1 MNIRKNRVDFI
12 FYFLVII
19 ALFIGVFVNIA
30 NLKEQIWV
38 LQTQLTELQKHLL
51 SFTQQHYLSNK
62 ANVEEESY
70 TDQTSTEPIVNNNPD
85 TQNKNKPNEEI
96 IVDTFYDEKE
106 NPLDSLTPNQSTL
119 ESIICNNLDIQNK
132 NNSIGIKQSVEIT
145 PSMINTRYNE
155 TENSSESLI
164 PEIEVIQPLS
174 QYHQEST
181 FLTLEL
187 NEKND
192 PIVGDSVNQTNSE
205 SATENVIGIDHN
217 EQNAKNHPVIEDEI
231 PSIPMTNPDSQPK
244 IKEPSQDTFN
254 SSHKQL
260 DDNEINIA
268 YVFFNWLIK
277 GNIIAKVAIVILFL
291 GLSYL
296 FKYSI
301 EHDYISPEIRILGAL
316 LLGIGL
322 LAAGWK
328 LRFKRQI
335 YALILQGGA
344 IAVLYLTI
352 FAAYKLYELVPA
364 LLTFVFL
371 VVICSTTILFAILQR
386 AMSLAIIACVGGYV
400 TPILLS
406 DGSGNHI
413 ALFSYYLIISTA
425 ILVISITQSW
435 RILNLL
441 GFLFTFVVSLAWG
454 INNFTAEFYIECQI
468 FIFANLVIYGVLV
481 VLLSVRSIYTEE
493 YQNIIDML
501 LLFGAPL
508 CGFGLQYAITRQW
521 EFGPAFSSL
530 GFGLFYLAGAYII
543 LHKWKSLAKTISLFW
558 LTIGVSFITFSIPLA
573 LSANWTAL
581 LWMFE
586 GTALTWIM
594 LTQKYYR
601 VALFGALITSLGIIS
616 AVISLDDNKITLIMF
631 TSLSGVSSII
641 LFINACFWHYYG
653 QKTEITRVIK
663 LSYLSI
669 SIIVWTLW
677 ILLSTRLFLDQTPFE
692 ISLIL
697 LCATASLWLWYF
709 IGRKINWNIMCNGM
723 LLLWIALAVS
733 LFMSHSESYYYLSE
747 FWICSLAWI
756 AAFTSCY
763 VYLYKISSEKT
774 NNNRL
779 INNHVI
785 FLHISLFWMLLG
797 WLVREL
803 IHIFDALPWGY
814 EVIKWSLMATI
825 ACSII
830 LLFYFLIKRQY
841 ITSFLLVK
849 SYWTIGLLPLI
860 GYIVYYLIAGLSMSG
875 QIIYWSYIPII
886 NPLEE
891 SAIFSLLM
899 FSVWIKLMPNY
910 VQFDNK
916 TTNSGIL
923 NIPLPNLILVSLMT
937 LTFLWG
943 NSVVLRC
950 LSQIFDITWNAYTL
964 WHNNI
969 VQMTASLL
977 WMLSAVILI
986 AIGHRY
992 SLRKIWYSGQLI
1004 QITVIIKLIFV
1015 DIQETDGLLRA
1026 FAFIGVALLML
1037 LIGYLAPIPPKQN
1050 DENIAKNK

>member
-70 TDQTSTEPIVNNNPD
+70 TDQTSTKPIVNNNPD
-85 TQNKNKPNEEI
+85 TQNKNKPTEEI

-217 EQNAKNHPVIEDEI
+217 GQNAKNYPVIEDEA

-501 LLFGAPL
+501 LLFGTPL

-616 AVISLDDNKITLIMF
+616 AVISLDDNKITPIMF
-631 TSLSGVSSII
+631 TSLSGISSII

-669 SIIVWTLW
+669 SIIVWILW

-747 FWICSLAWI
+747 FWVCSLAWI

-779 INNHVI
+779 VNNHVI

-986 AIGHRY
+986 AIGHCY

>member
-70 TDQTSTEPIVNNNPD
+70 IDQTSTEPIVNNNPD
-85 TQNKNKPNEEI
+85 TQNKNKPTEEI

-231 PSIPMTNPDSQPK
+231 PSIPITNPDSQPK

>member
-217 EQNAKNHPVIEDEI
+217 GQNAKNYPVIEDEA

-747 FWICSLAWI
+747 FWVCSLAWI

-910 VQFDNK
+910 VQFDDK

>member
-85 TQNKNKPNEEI
+85 TQNKNKPTEEI

-119 ESIICNNLDIQNK
+119 ESIICNNLYIQNK

-441 GFLFTFVVSLAWG
+441 GFLFTFIVSLAWG
-454 INNFTAEFYIECQI
+454 INNFTSEFYIECQI

-616 AVISLDDNKITLIMF
+616 AVISLEDNKITLIMF

-1037 LIGYLAPIPPKQN
+1037 LIGYLAPIPPKKTMK
-1050 DENIAKNK
+1050 I

>member
-774 NNNRL
+774 NNNRI

>member
-164 PEIEVIQPLS
+164 PETEVIQPLS

-231 PSIPMTNPDSQPK
+231 PSIPITNPDSQPK

-501 LLFGAPL
+501 LLFGTPL

-669 SIIVWTLW
+669 SIIVWILW

-747 FWICSLAWI
+747 FWVCSLAWI

-841 ITSFLLVK
+841 ITSFLLIK
-849 SYWTIGLLPLI
+849 SYWAVGLLPLI
-860 GYIVYYLIAGLSMSG
+860 GYIAYYLVAGLSMSG

-899 FSVWIKLMPNY
+899 FSVWIKLMTNY

-916 TTNSGIL
+916 TTNFVSW
-923 NIPLPNLILVSLMT
+923 NIPLPNWILISLAT

-950 LSQIFDITWNAYTL
+950 LSQIFDITWNTHTL

-992 SLRKIWYSGQLI
+992 SFRKIWYSGQLI

-1026 FAFIGVALLML
+1026 FAFIGIALLML
-1037 LIGYLAPIPPKQN
+1037 LIGYLAPIPPKQS
-1050 DENIAKNK
+1050 DENIAIKN

>member
-1 MNIRKNRVDFI
+1 MDFI

-774 NNNRL
+774 NNNRI

>member
-85 TQNKNKPNEEI
+85 TQNKNKPTEEI

-733 LFMSHSESYYYLSE
+733 LFMSHNESYYYLSE
-747 FWICSLAWI
+747 FWVCSLAWI

-1037 LIGYLAPIPPKQN
+1037 LIRYLAPIPPKQN

>member
-231 PSIPMTNPDSQPK
+231 SSIPMTNPDSQPK

-386 AMSLAIIACVGGYV
+386 AMSLATIACVGGYV

>member
-85 TQNKNKPNEEI
+85 TQNKNKPTEEI

-164 PEIEVIQPLS
+164 PEIEEIQPLS

-217 EQNAKNHPVIEDEI
+217 GQNAKNYPVIEDEA

-386 AMSLAIIACVGGYV
+386 AMSLATIACVGGYV

-723 LLLWIALAVS
+723 LLLWIVLAVS

-747 FWICSLAWI
+747 FWVCSLAWI
-756 AAFTSCY
+756 ATFTSCY

>member
-231 PSIPMTNPDSQPK
+231 SSIPMTNPDSQPK

-601 VALFGALITSLGIIS
+601 VALFGTLITSLGIIS

-1004 QITVIIKLIFV
+1004 QITVIIKLISV

>member
-774 NNNRL
+774 NNNRI

-986 AIGHRY
+986 AIGHCY

>member
-1 MNIRKNRVDFI
+1 MEFI
-12 FYFLVII
+12 FLFLIII
-19 ALFIGVFVNIA
+19 ALFIGVFVNFY
-30 NLKEQIWV
+30 NLKEQIWI
-38 LQTQLTELQKHLL
+38 LQNQLTELQKHLL
-51 SFTQQHYLSNK
+51 SFTQQHYVSNK
-62 ANVEEESY
+62 ANVEEEESY
-70 TDQTSTEPIVNNNPD
+70 TDQTSSTPTVNNN
-85 TQNKNKPNEEI
+85 
-96 IVDTFYDEKE
+96 
-106 NPLDSLTPNQSTL
+106 LDP
-119 ESIICNNLDIQNK
+119 QNK
-132 NNSIGIKQSVEIT
+132 NNSIEIKQSAEIT
-145 PSMINTRYNE
+145 QSMINTHCDE
-155 TENSSESLI
+155 TENFSESLI
-164 PEIEVIQPLS
+164 PEIEVKQPLS
-174 QYHQEST
+174 HCHQEST
-181 FLTLEL
+181 FSTLAF

-192 PIVGDSVNQTNSE
+192 QALDDLVNQTNLE
-205 SATENVIGIDHN
+205 PIAEKVLGVGHN
-217 EQNAKNHPVIEDEI
+217 EQYYEKQIVTEQVS
-231 PSIPMTNPDSQPK
+231 SIPITNSDSQPE
-244 IKEPSQDTFN
+244 IKEVSQNTFN
-254 SSHKQL
+254 SNHKQS
-260 DDNEINIA
+260 DDNEINIG

-301 EHDYISPEIRILGAL
+301 EHNYMSPEIRILGAVI
-316 LLGIGL
+316 LGIGL

-328 LRFKRQI
+328 LRLKRQI
-335 YALILQGGA
+335 YALILQGGG

-352 FAAYKLYELVPA
+352 FAAFKLYELVPA
-364 LLTFVFL
+364 LLTFAIL
-371 VVICSTTILFAILQR
+371 VVICSTSILFAILQR

-406 DGSGNHI
+406 DGSGNHV
-413 ALFSYYLIISTA
+413 ALFSYYLMISTA
-425 ILVISITQSW
+425 ILLISITQSW
-435 RILNLL
+435 RSLNLL
-441 GFLFTFVVSLAWG
+441 GFLFTFVISLVWG
-454 INNFTAEFYIECQI
+454 INNFTSEFYIECQI
-468 FIFANLVIYGVLV
+468 FIFANLVIYGILA
-481 VLLSVRSIYTEE
+481 VLLSVRSIRTEE
-493 YQNIIDML
+493 YQNIIDLL

-508 CGFGLQYAITRQW
+508 CGFGLQYAITQQW

-558 LTIGVSFITFSIPLA
+558 LAIGVSFITLSIPLA

-586 GTALTWIM
+586 GTAITWIT
-594 LTQKYYR
+594 LSQKYYR
-601 VALFGALITSLGIIS
+601 TALFGALITLLGIIS
-616 AVISLDDNKITLIMF
+616 VLISLAYNQITPILF
-631 TSLSGVSSII
+631 TLLSGISSII
-641 LFINACFWHYYG
+641 LFINACLWHYYG

-669 SIIVWTLW
+669 SIISWILW
-677 ILLSTRLFLDQTPFE
+677 ILLSVPLFLDQTPFE

-697 LCATASLWLWYF
+697 LCETVSVWLWYF
-709 IGRKINWNIMCNGM
+709 IGRKINWSIICNGM
-723 LLLWIALAVS
+723 LLLWIALIIS
-733 LFMSHSESYYYLSE
+733 LYKSESASCYYLSDY
-747 FWICSLAWI
+747 WICSLAWI
-756 AAFTSCY
+756 ITFISCY
-763 VYLYKISSEKT
+763 VYLYKINSAKI
-774 NNNRL
+774 NNNL
-779 INNHVI
+779 INDNHLI
-785 FLHISLFWMLLG
+785 LLHISLFWMLLY
-797 WLVREL
+797 WLLQEL

-841 ITSFLLVK
+841 ITSFLLIK
-849 SYWTIGLLPLI
+849 SYWAVGLLPLI
-860 GYIVYYLIAGLSMSG
+860 GYIAYYLVAGLSMSG

-899 FSVWIKLMPNY
+899 FSVWIKLMTNY

-916 TTNSGIL
+916 TTNFVSW
-923 NIPLPNLILVSLMT
+923 NIPLPNWILISLVT

-950 LSQIFDITWNAYTL
+950 LSQIFDITWNTHTL

-992 SLRKIWYSGQLI
+992 SFRKIWYSGQLI

-1026 FAFIGVALLML
+1026 FAFIGIALLML
-1037 LIGYLAPIPPKQN
+1037 LIGYLAPIPPKQG
-1050 DENIAKNK
+1050 DEDITIKN

>member
-70 TDQTSTEPIVNNNPD
+70 TDQTSTKPIVNNNPD
-85 TQNKNKPNEEI
+85 TQNKNKPTEEI

-217 EQNAKNHPVIEDEI
+217 GQNAKNYPVIEDEA

-501 LLFGAPL
+501 LLFGTPL

-616 AVISLDDNKITLIMF
+616 AVISLDDNKITPIMF
-631 TSLSGVSSII
+631 TSLSGISSII

-669 SIIVWTLW
+669 SIIVWILW

-747 FWICSLAWI
+747 FWVCSLAWI

-779 INNHVI
+779 VNNHVI

-825 ACSII
+825 TCSII

-860 GYIVYYLIAGLSMSG
+860 GYIVYYLITGLSMSG

-910 VQFDNK
+910 VQFDDK

>member
-1 MNIRKNRVDFI
+1 MDFI

-231 PSIPMTNPDSQPK
+231 SSIPMTNPDSQPK

-1050 DENIAKNK
+1050 DENIAENK

>member
-1 MNIRKNRVDFI
+1 MEFI
-12 FYFLVII
+12 FLFLIII
-19 ALFIGVFVNIA
+19 ALFIGVFVNIS

-38 LQTQLTELQKHLL
+38 LQNQLTELQKHLL
-51 SFTQQHYLSNK
+51 SFTQQHYVSNK
-62 ANVEEESY
+62 TNVEEEENY
-70 TDQTSTEPIVNNNPD
+70 TDQTSSNPTVNNN
-85 TQNKNKPNEEI
+85 
-96 IVDTFYDEKE
+96 
-106 NPLDSLTPNQSTL
+106 LDP
-119 ESIICNNLDIQNK
+119 QNK
-132 NNSIGIKQSVEIT
+132 NNPIEIKQSAEIT
-145 PSMINTRYNE
+145 QSMVNTHCDE
-155 TENSSESLI
+155 TENFSESLI
-164 PEIEVIQPLS
+164 PEIEVKQPLS
-174 QYHQEST
+174 HYHQEST
-181 FLTLEL
+181 FSTLAF

-192 PIVGDSVNQTNSE
+192 QALDDLANQTNLE
-205 SATENVIGIDHN
+205 PIAEKVVGIEHN
-217 EQNAKNHPVIEDEI
+217 EQYYEKQTVTEQVS
-231 PSIPMTNPDSQPK
+231 SIPITNSDSQPE
-244 IKEPSQDTFN
+244 IKEVSQNTFN
-254 SSHKQL
+254 SNHKQS
-260 DDNEINIA
+260 DDNEINIG

-301 EHDYISPEIRILGAL
+301 EHNYMSPEIRILGAVI
-316 LLGIGL
+316 LGIGL

-328 LRFKRQI
+328 LRLKRQI
-335 YALILQGGA
+335 YALILQGGG

-352 FAAYKLYELVPA
+352 FAAFKLYELVPA
-364 LLTFVFL
+364 LFTFAIL
-371 VVICSTTILFAILQR
+371 VVICSTSILFAILQR

-406 DGSGNHI
+406 NGSGNHI
-413 ALFSYYLIISTA
+413 ALFSYYLMISAA

-435 RILNLL
+435 RSLNLL
-441 GFLFTFVVSLAWG
+441 GFLFTFVISLVWG
-454 INNFTAEFYIECQI
+454 INNFTSEFYIECQI
-468 FIFANLVIYGVLV
+468 FIFANLVIYGILA
-481 VLLSVRSIYTEE
+481 VLLSVRSIRREE
-493 YQNIIDML
+493 YQNIIDLL

-508 CGFGLQYAITRQW
+508 CGFGLQYAITQRW

-558 LTIGVSFITFSIPLA
+558 LAIGVSFITLSIPLA

-586 GTALTWIM
+586 GTAITWIT
-594 LTQKYYR
+594 LSQKYYR
-601 VALFGALITSLGIIS
+601 TALFGVLITLLGIIS
-616 AVISLDDNKITLIMF
+616 VLIALEYNQITPILF
-631 TSLSGVSSII
+631 TFLSGISSII
-641 LFINACFWHYYG
+641 LFINACLWHYYG

-669 SIIVWTLW
+669 SIIGWILW
-677 ILLSTRLFLDQTPFE
+677 ILLSVPLFLDQTPFE

-697 LCATASLWLWYF
+697 LCETASLWLWYF
-709 IGRKINWNIMCNGM
+709 IGRKINWSIICNGM
-723 LLLWIALAVS
+723 LLLWIALIIS
-733 LFMSHSESYYYLSE
+733 LYKSESASCYYLSDY
-747 FWICSLAWI
+747 WICSLAWI
-756 AAFTSCY
+756 TTFISCY
-763 VYLYKISSEKT
+763 VYLYKINSAKINNSLV

-779 INNHVI
+779 IL
-785 FLHISLFWMLLG
+785 LHISLFWMLLY
-797 WLVREL
+797 WLLQEL

-814 EVIKWSLMATI
+814 EVIKWSLIATI

-841 ITSFLLVK
+841 ITSFLLIK
-849 SYWTIGLLPLI
+849 SYWAVGLLPLI
-860 GYIVYYLIAGLSMSG
+860 GYIAYYLVAGLSMSG

-899 FSVWIKLMPNY
+899 FSVWIKLMTNY

-916 TTNSGIL
+916 TTDFVSW
-923 NIPLPNLILVSLMT
+923 NIPLPNWVLISLAT

-950 LSQIFDITWNAYTL
+950 LSQIFDITWNTHTL

-992 SLRKIWYSGQLI
+992 SFRKIWYSGQLI

-1026 FAFIGVALLML
+1026 FAFIGIALLML
-1037 LIGYLAPIPPKQN
+1037 LIGYLAPIPPKQS
-1050 DENIAKNK
+1050 DENIAIKN

>member
-1 MNIRKNRVDFI
+1 VEFI
-12 FYFLVII
+12 FLFLIII
-19 ALFIGVFVNIA
+19 ALFIGVFVNIS

-38 LQTQLTELQKHLL
+38 LQNQLTELQKHLL
-51 SFTQQHYLSNK
+51 SFTQQHYVSNK
-62 ANVEEESY
+62 TNVEEEENY
-70 TDQTSTEPIVNNNPD
+70 TDQTSSNPTVNNN
-85 TQNKNKPNEEI
+85 
-96 IVDTFYDEKE
+96 
-106 NPLDSLTPNQSTL
+106 LDP
-119 ESIICNNLDIQNK
+119 QNK
-132 NNSIGIKQSVEIT
+132 NNPIEIKQSAEIT
-145 PSMINTRYNE
+145 QSMVNTHCDE
-155 TENSSESLI
+155 TENFSESLI
-164 PEIEVIQPLS
+164 PEIEVKQPLS
-174 QYHQEST
+174 HYHQEST
-181 FLTLEL
+181 FSTLAF

-192 PIVGDSVNQTNSE
+192 QALDDLANQTNLE
-205 SATENVIGIDHN
+205 PIAEKVVGIEHN
-217 EQNAKNHPVIEDEI
+217 EQYYEKQTVTEQVS
-231 PSIPMTNPDSQPK
+231 SIPITNSDSQPE
-244 IKEPSQDTFN
+244 IKEVSQNTFN
-254 SSHKQL
+254 SNHKQS
-260 DDNEINIA
+260 DDNEINIG

-301 EHDYISPEIRILGAL
+301 EHNYMSPEIRILGAVI
-316 LLGIGL
+316 LGIGL

-328 LRFKRQI
+328 LRLKRQI
-335 YALILQGGA
+335 YALILQGGG

-352 FAAYKLYELVPA
+352 FAAFKLYELVPA
-364 LLTFVFL
+364 LFTFAIL
-371 VVICSTTILFAILQR
+371 VVICSTSILFAILQR

-406 DGSGNHI
+406 NGSGNHI
-413 ALFSYYLIISTA
+413 ALFSYYLMISAA

-435 RILNLL
+435 RSLNLL
-441 GFLFTFVVSLAWG
+441 GFLFTFVISLVWG
-454 INNFTAEFYIECQI
+454 INNFTSEFYIECQI
-468 FIFANLVIYGVLV
+468 FIFANLVIYGILA
-481 VLLSVRSIYTEE
+481 VLLSVRSIRREE
-493 YQNIIDML
+493 YQNIIDLL

-508 CGFGLQYAITRQW
+508 CGFGLQYAITQRW

-558 LTIGVSFITFSIPLA
+558 LAIGVSFITLSIPLA

-586 GTALTWIM
+586 GTAITWIT
-594 LTQKYYR
+594 LSQKYYR
-601 VALFGALITSLGIIS
+601 TALFGVLITLLGIIS
-616 AVISLDDNKITLIMF
+616 VLIALEYNQITPILF
-631 TSLSGVSSII
+631 TFLSGISSII
-641 LFINACFWHYYG
+641 LFINACLWHYYG

-669 SIIVWTLW
+669 SIIGWILW
-677 ILLSTRLFLDQTPFE
+677 ILLSVPLFLDQTPFE

-697 LCATASLWLWYF
+697 LCETASLWLWYF
-709 IGRKINWNIMCNGM
+709 IGRKINWSIICNGM
-723 LLLWIALAVS
+723 LLLWIALIIS
-733 LFMSHSESYYYLSE
+733 LYKSESASCYYLSDY
-747 FWICSLAWI
+747 WICSLAWI
-756 AAFTSCY
+756 TTFISCY
-763 VYLYKISSEKT
+763 VYLYKINSAKINNSLV

-779 INNHVI
+779 IL
-785 FLHISLFWMLLG
+785 LHISLFWMLLY
-797 WLVREL
+797 WLLQEL

-814 EVIKWSLMATI
+814 EVIKWSLIATI

-841 ITSFLLVK
+841 ITSFLLIK
-849 SYWTIGLLPLI
+849 SYWAVGLLPLI
-860 GYIVYYLIAGLSMSG
+860 GYIAYYLVAGLSMSG

-899 FSVWIKLMPNY
+899 FSVWIKLMTNY

-916 TTNSGIL
+916 TTDFVSW
-923 NIPLPNLILVSLMT
+923 NIPLPNWVLISLAT

-950 LSQIFDITWNAYTL
+950 LSQIFDITWNTHTL

-992 SLRKIWYSGQLI
+992 SFRKIWYSGQLI

-1026 FAFIGVALLML
+1026 FAFIGIALLML
-1037 LIGYLAPIPPKQN
+1037 LIGYLAPIPPKQS
-1050 DENIAKNK
+1050 DENIAIKN

>member
-85 TQNKNKPNEEI
+85 TQNKNKPTEEI

-119 ESIICNNLDIQNK
+119 ESIICNNLYIQNK

-217 EQNAKNHPVIEDEI
+217 GQNAKNYPVIEDEA

-441 GFLFTFVVSLAWG
+441 GFLFTFIVSLAWG

-616 AVISLDDNKITLIMF
+616 AVISLEDNKITLIMF

-1037 LIGYLAPIPPKQN
+1037 LIGYLAPIPPKKTMK
-1050 DENIAKNK
+1050 I